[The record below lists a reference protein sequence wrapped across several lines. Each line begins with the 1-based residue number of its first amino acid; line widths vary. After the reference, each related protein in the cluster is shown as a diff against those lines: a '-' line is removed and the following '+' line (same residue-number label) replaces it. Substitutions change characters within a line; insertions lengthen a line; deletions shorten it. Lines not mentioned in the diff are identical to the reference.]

1 MKKAW
6 FALATLAGIAVAG
19 IIVDRLPQPSFDKPL
34 FVAIE
39 LPSSAEACAEWHARA
54 MRRAKHWRASL
65 EAFEGFS
72 RYQGACH
79 PKDQAT
85 GRMMIESA
93 IAKGAGETLFIE
105 YFLALATH
113 GDSDRADREFP
124 IVAEIL
130 VTYPGNHRKLMADWE
145 RLLPFVLNERAQ
157 FRSLD
162 EWEPIVERI
171 DNVLSRP
178 TIAARPERA
187 YLSLLLFKLLKI
199 DELPGNLMMDKVGR
213 MGRVDL
219 PTGWHRDMYLDAA
232 ADCGNAEAIR
242 RRAQLYIDGEIAQP
256 QPSAAGIAKSLIW
269 LEEQEGKP
277 SDLLPKVNEMGGFRP
292 FDDDRWRAIESYEY
306 VKARNCGPRAK

>member
-6 FALATLAGIAVAG
+6 FALAALAGIAVAG
-19 IIVDRLPQPSFDKPL
+19 VIVDRLPQPSFDKPL
-34 FVAIE
+34 YVAIE
-39 LPSSAEACAEWHARA
+39 PPSSAEACAEWHARA
-54 MRRAKHWRASL
+54 MRRAMHWRASL

-130 VTYPGNHRKLMADWE
+130 VTYPGNHRKLIADWE
-145 RLLPFVLNERAQ
+145 RMLPFVLQERAQ
-157 FRSLD
+157 FRNLD
-162 EWEPIVERI
+162 QWAPIVERI
-171 DNVLSRP
+171 EYVLSRP

-187 YLSLLLFKLLKI
+187 YLDLLLFQLIKVDNI
-199 DELPGNLMMDKVGR
+199 AGNLMMDKVGR
-213 MGRVDL
+213 LGRVDL
-219 PTGWHRDMYLDAA
+219 PKGWHRDMYLNAA
-232 ADCGNAEAIR
+232 ANCGNAEAIL
-242 RRAQLYIDGEIAQP
+242 RRAQLYIAGELS
-256 QPSAAGIAKSLIW
+256 QPSAEGIATSLIW
-269 LEEQEGKP
+269 LEEQEGKQN
-277 SDLLPKVNEMGGFRP
+277 DLLAKVTEMGKFRP
-292 FDDDRWRAIESYEY
+292 FDDDRWRAVESYEY
-306 VKARNCGPRAK
+306 VKARNCDTRTN

>member
-6 FALATLAGIAVAG
+6 FALAALAGIAVAG
-19 IIVDRLPQPSFDKPL
+19 VIADRLPQPSFDKPL
-34 FVAIE
+34 YVAIE
-39 LPSSAEACAEWHARA
+39 PPSSAEACAAWQARA

-85 GRMMIESA
+85 GRAMIESA
-93 IAKGAGETLFIE
+93 IAKGAGEALFIE

-145 RLLPFVLNERAQ
+145 RLLPFVLRERAE
-157 FRSLD
+157 FRNLD
-162 EWEPIVERI
+162 QWAAIVERV
-171 DNVLSRP
+171 DHVLSRP
-178 TIAARPERA
+178 TIAARAERA
-187 YLSLLLFKLLKI
+187 YLDLLLLRVREIDEYAGSLLT
-199 DELPGNLMMDKVGR
+199 DKVGR
-213 MGRVDL
+213 MGRIDL
-219 PTGWHRDMYLDAA
+219 PKGRHRDMYLDAA
-232 ADCGNAEAIR
+232 ANCGNAEAIR
-242 RRAQLYIDGEIAQP
+242 HRAQLYISGGLFQPNAEWIAQ
-256 QPSAAGIAKSLIW
+256 SLIW

-277 SDLLPKVNEMGGFRP
+277 SDLLAKVTEMGKFRP
-292 FDDDRWRAIESYEY
+292 FDNDRWRAIESYED
-306 VKARNCGPRAK
+306 VKARNCGTRTK